1 LSTRGPRASSKSP
14 NMFTKAKKSR
24 IQILEEEREGKR
36 RRWQAGTP
44 NSSNGKT

>member
-1 LSTRGPRASSKSP
+1 
-14 NMFTKAKKSR
+14 MFTKAKKSR
-24 IQILEEEREGKR
+24 IQILEEREGKR